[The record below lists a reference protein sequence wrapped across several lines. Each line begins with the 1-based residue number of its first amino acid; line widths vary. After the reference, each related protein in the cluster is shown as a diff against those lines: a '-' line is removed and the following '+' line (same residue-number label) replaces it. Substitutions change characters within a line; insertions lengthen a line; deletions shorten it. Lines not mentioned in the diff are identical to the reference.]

1 MNKKLQCTII
11 RRWDYPDELTFS
23 ILNDIIPSSATVSH
37 HSYTGAKCVSGDTFA
52 VESDVEEAAVEE
64 IETVVAVHGAGTV
77 ERLLGEGVAVVV
89 NNVQL
94 LEVVNNRRLLQVSH
108 RALHAAWGQSLVRW
122 CSPELMSCAQAK

>member
-1 MNKKLQCTII
+1 MPQ
-11 RRWDYPDELTFS
+11 YPITVIPELST
-23 ILNDIIPSSATVSH
+23 
-37 HSYTGAKCVSGDTFA
+37 KCISGDTFA

-108 RALHAAWGQSLVRW
+108 RALHAAWVSHWLGGAHQN
-122 CSPELMSCAQAK
+122 